1 MKAVALFLLTVFAAA
16 SAQAVDCPVG
26 QRKYYVAFQTMT
38 VKSRPSIG
46 ATYYCGDTQ
55 TPKTEEGLSQ
65 IEQHIRKQGKGL
77 DNAVIVITAI
87 LPLDR

>member
-1 MKAVALFLLTVFAAA
+1 MKKLVLFLLGIFAATT
-16 SAQAVDCPVG
+16 AQAVDCPIG
-26 QRKYYVAFQTMT
+26 QKKFYVAFQSMT

-55 TPKTEEGLSQ
+55 TPKTEEGLNQ
-65 IEQHIRKQGKGL
+65 IEQYIRKQGKGL